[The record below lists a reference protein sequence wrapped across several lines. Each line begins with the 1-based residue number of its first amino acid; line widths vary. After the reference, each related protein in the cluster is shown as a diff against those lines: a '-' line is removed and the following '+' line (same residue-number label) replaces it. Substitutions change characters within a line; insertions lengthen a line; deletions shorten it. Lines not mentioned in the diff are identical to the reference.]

1 MRTIA
6 PSGSHAVRKVGAI
19 EGLRGLLACWVVLGH
34 MLPAAGLGEGWRG
47 PFKVVAF
54 GGYAVDVFIIIS
66 GFVIFYLLDT
76 ARESYGR
83 FLWRRALRLYP
94 LYLVCLLASL
104 AIVPLQIEAYSGAP
118 WLHPH
123 NIAQVAIDQETLRD
137 LPQHLAAHLLMVH
150 GLLSGWL
157 LPYGNYAIL
166 GQAWSLSLEWQFYVV
181 APLFAAAFL
190 RGTTPT
196 LIATGIAC
204 ALYFLV
210 TGDEGFLPRHIPLFA
225 LGIASYYL
233 WRDGWQPH
241 WALTPAIAVALA
253 YLLSGNPPLV
263 IWIAVLSAILQP
275 AGFGSAAVRR
285 VLEAPPVMWLGRI
298 SYPIY
303 LVHNMVLTAALLGLE
318 HAGAA
323 RFGQWPF
330 FGMLAVLTFGGTL
343 AVAALLHQGIEMP
356 CIALGK
362 RRTRAVA
369 RA

>member
-1 MRTIA
+1 MSPRDNHT
-6 PSGSHAVRKVGAI
+6 VRKVGAI

-34 MLPAAGLGEGWRG
+34 MLPAAGLGDDWRG
-47 PFKVVAF
+47 PFKVIAF
-54 GGYAVDVFIIIS
+54 GGYAVDVFIIVS

-76 ARESYGR
+76 ARETYGR

-104 AIVPLQIEAYSGAP
+104 AVIPLQIEAYANAP
-118 WLHPH
+118 WPHPH
-123 NIAQVAIDQETLRD
+123 NLAVVAIDYETLRD
-137 LPQHLAAHLLMVH
+137 LPQHLAAHLLMAH

-190 RGTTPT
+190 RGTMPT
-196 LIATGIAC
+196 LVATAVAC

-210 TGDEGFLPRHIPLFA
+210 TGNEGFLPRHIPLFA
-225 LGIASYYL
+225 FGIASYYL
-233 WRDGWQPH
+233 WRERWQPR
-241 WALTPAIAVALA
+241 WALAPVVGVALA
-253 YLLSGNPPLV
+253 YLLTGNPPLV
-263 IWIAVLSAILQP
+263 IWSAVLLAILQP
-275 AGFGSAAVRR
+275 RGVGSAVVRR

-318 HAGAA
+318 RVGAA

-330 FGMLAVLTFGGTL
+330 VAMLAALTFGGTL
-343 AVAALLHQGIEMP
+343 VVASLLHRGIEMP
-356 CIALGK
+356 CIALG
-362 RRTRAVA
+362 RRRARVA
-369 RA
+369 VRA